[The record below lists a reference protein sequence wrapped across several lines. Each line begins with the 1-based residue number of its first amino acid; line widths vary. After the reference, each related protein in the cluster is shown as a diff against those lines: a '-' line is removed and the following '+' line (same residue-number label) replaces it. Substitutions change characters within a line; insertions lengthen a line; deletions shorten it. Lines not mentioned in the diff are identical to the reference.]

1 MYEMYVS
8 DSLFYI
14 QHLLGNDG
22 EDRHPIFSMKYRELI
37 ESLESPT
44 EQENADDIINR
55 MIEKSEDMTKNGV

>member
-22 EDRHPIFSMKYRELI
+22 EDSHPIFSMKYRELI
-37 ESLESPT
+37 ESLESQT
-44 EQENADDIINR
+44 EQESADDIINR
-55 MIEKSEDMTKNGV
+55 MIKKSEDMINGV